1 MNHPKLHCLL
11 LAALVGG
18 PAAVGQQATDLNQL
32 KAKMQQLEQMM
43 GDLQKEIAAAEHTQK
58 TAGAPLVAAKP
69 SEAQVP
75 PPLVPTE
82 HIGQFT
88 RTRDMASDHSEGLSR
103 INNEPMDPALRGY
116 FRLPGTG
123 TLVKLGGF
131 VKTDLFI
138 DLNQAGT
145 FYGLFVPAT
154 FPWSPG
160 QPKSMDSTVS
170 MRASR
175 FFTEF
180 RQPVGDGSSSVKAY
194 LEYDFLGA
202 YDRTSFRMRQFY
214 AQYKNLLV
222 GQTWSSFGD
231 PDAWPDTL
239 DPEGP
244 PGMMGARTP
253 MIRYTQ
259 PLNNS
264 NSVGLSVEKS
274 ALTTHHSQLSL
285 APR

>member
-1 MNHPKLHCLL
+1 MNHPALRCVLVALL
-11 LAALVGG
+11 IGG
-18 PAAVGQQATDLNQL
+18 TTAVGQQQTDLSQL

-43 GDLQKEIAAAEHTQK
+43 GELKKEIAAAEQVQK
-58 TAGAPLVAAKP
+58 TPGAPLVAVKP
-69 SEAQVP
+69 AEAQVP
-75 PPLVPTE
+75 PPLAPTG

-88 RTRDMASDHSEGLSR
+88 RACDLSADNSEGLFR

-123 TLVKLGGF
+123 TLIKLGGF
-131 VKTDLFI
+131 VKTDLFV

-154 FPWSPG
+154 FPSSSS
-160 QPKSMDSTVS
+160 QPKSMDFTVS

-180 RQPVGDGSSSVKAY
+180 RQSVGDGSSSVKAY

-231 PDAWPDTL
+231 PDAWP
-239 DPEGP
+239 PW
-244 PGMMGARTP
+244 
-253 MIRYTQ
+253 IRKD
-259 PLNNS
+259 LR
-264 NSVGLSVEKS
+264 
-274 ALTTHHSQLSL
+274 A
-285 APR
+285 